1 MVCYR
6 SDPVSNP
13 NGRDAHKLKNY
24 VAGNADRVITSA
36 GIAATDRDLQLFA
49 EYAATVDQ
57 QRMHTI
63 SFHDEHDLD
72 DLADRA
78 HQIGQQL
85 DGAWMAGVHAPDS
98 DRNPH
103 IHIAEIGSYRDVNRG
118 PNGIEQLREV
128 IAEIFS
134 EESPAWA

>member
-1 MVCYR
+1 MVYYS

-36 GIAATDRDLQLFA
+36 GIDATDRDLDLFA
-49 EYAATVDQ
+49 EHAATVDQ
-57 QRMHTI
+57 QRMHTL

-72 DLADRA
+72 DLAERA
-78 HQIGQQL
+78 QEIGDEL
-85 DGAWMAGVHAPDS
+85 DGAWMAGVHAPEG

-103 IHIAEIGSYRDVNRG
+103 IHIAEVGSYRDVNRG
-118 PNGIEQLREV
+118 PQGIDELRD
-128 IAEIFS
+128 EIDETFP
-134 EESPAWA
+134 EEKPAW